1 MNEKARTK
9 PRMFSLPIFFV
20 EVDTSKIFF
29 FDQAKIKKMLVFM
42 FSTLDSN
49 SVF

>member
-29 FDQAKIKKMLVFM
+29 FDQAKIKNACIYVFY
-42 FSTLDSN
+42 FG
-49 SVF
+49 